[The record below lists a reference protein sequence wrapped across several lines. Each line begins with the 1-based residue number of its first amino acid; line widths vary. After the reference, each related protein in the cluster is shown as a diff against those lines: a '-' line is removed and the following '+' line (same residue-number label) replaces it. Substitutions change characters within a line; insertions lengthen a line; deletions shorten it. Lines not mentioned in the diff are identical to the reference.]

1 MTSPKTTDALTGR
14 IRQSVKF
21 TFAVFLPPSN

>member
-14 IRQSVKF
+14 IRQGVKF
-21 TFAVFLPPSN
+21 SFAVFLSPSN